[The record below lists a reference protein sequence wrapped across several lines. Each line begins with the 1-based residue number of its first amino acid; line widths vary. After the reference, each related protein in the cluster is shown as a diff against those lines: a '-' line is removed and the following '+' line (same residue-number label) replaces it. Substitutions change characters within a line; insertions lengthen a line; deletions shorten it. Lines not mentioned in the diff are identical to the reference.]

1 MILSINVINILNII
15 ALILKVIGIVLLS
28 ILGFI
33 LLIFALVFFVPVR
46 YRVSAQNER
55 EDMTAVKAEGSVTY
69 LLHMVSVKFGYIKGA
84 GSNFSLKLF
93 GFTLK
98 SSDKPSKQK
107 KGRVNDEDEYYEDPE
122 GLSGVSDFLP
132 DDENVHTGGKTYE
145 QINTDNTG
153 DSADSEVDRAE
164 DGSSGS
170 SDNKASDSN
179 PSPADQEAPPEIKK
193 QKKEAKK
200 QAKEAKEEKKRLKKA
215 KKKSKNTDSEGENVS
230 KLDKLKEKI
239 EEVKK
244 IVGSPG
250 NRKLFSKA
258 KKELF
263 YLLKHYLPRKV
274 TGSMAFGFDKP
285 DMTGKVLGAMSLF
298 PFLYHNGFKVKPDFE
313 TDKLYF
319 CGDIDAKG
327 KIRLIH
333 LLKTVIVLLLDKDF
347 RRIVFKKK
355 LY

>member
-46 YRVSAQNER
+46 YRVSAQNEQ
-55 EDMTAVKAEGSVTY
+55 EDMTAVKVEGSVIY
-69 LLHMVSVKFGYIKGA
+69 LLHIVSVKFGYIKGA

-98 SSDKPSKQK
+98 SSDKPPKQK
-107 KGRVNDEDEYYEDPE
+107 KGRVSDEDEYYEDPE
-122 GLSGVSDFLP
+122 GLSGAGDFMP
-132 DDENVHTGGKTYE
+132 DDEDVHTGGKTDE
-145 QINTDNTG
+145 QISTDNTG
-153 DSADSEVDRAE
+153 DSADSEADRAE
-164 DGSSGS
+164 EGSSGS
-170 SDNKASDSN
+170 SDNEASDSD
-179 PSPADQEAPPEIKK
+179 PSPADQEDPRKMKK

-200 QAKEAKEEKKRLKKA
+200 QAKEEKKRLKNA

-285 DMTGKVLGAMSLF
+285 DMTGKVLGAMSFF

-313 TDKLYF
+313 TDKMYF